1 VEIKAGKQGPGC
13 TWAHCEGH
21 GSHTAPCFSSSSSTE
36 QQRNL
41 QAGRLGILLLPQMQ
55 MLCKKLTT
63 TPMQMTASYL
73 PLLAIALPTTGS
85 SKLPGTHATCEQV

>member
-1 VEIKAGKQGPGC
+1 METLLAAVLGAALAEAVVPAA
-13 TWAHCEGH
+13 AHH
-21 GSHTAPCFSSSSSTE
+21 RPSVAQP
-36 QQRNL
+36 R
-41 QAGRLGILLLPQMQ
+41 LLPVPQ
-55 MLCKKLTT
+55 MLCKQLTT